1 MNFIKSTTFF
11 FYTVY
16 NKKRALLFF
25 IFLIS
30 IFVSLL
36 FLFFFKDIGP
46 SQHAVPG
53 TDYLYFYEPVAESIL
68 QGKGIPVKENFAIR
82 YPPGYPVFLS
92 MIFYLSQLIGI
103 NKLELVVIFNIV
115 ITAFAC
121 CFLFLIAELIFRK
134 RIALIASF
142 LWLSY
147 PFNLWFLKNPNTEV
161 PFIFLLFLGIWFYI
175 LALKKKHS
183 GFIFITGVILGLASL
198 VRPIGLLLPLLLA
211 LMIFFLL
218 KETSR
223 KIQFFLAIILLIGN
237 LIIIFPWEY
246 YVFSE
251 TGRLIPLS
259 TGGPPSI
266 AGGIIWLSK
275 EGQGGNR
282 ITLSSDVLAL
292 TVRAE
297 NSTLN
302 TTGDVLYFFL
312 QELVDQPIAFFK
324 LIGLKIV
331 RAWYSTSQ
339 MWWEGQILAV
349 QILYLLTGFIGI
361 ALGIKTLTEDIKY
374 IFFLLSVIFYFW
386 GMTILGLSMLRYMVP
401 AMGFFMIFSA
411 ITVNILL
418 DKWNKKIR
426 KFRQNKLKNY

>member
-1 MNFIKSTTFF
+1 MNFIKSIPSF

-16 NKKRALLFF
+16 NKKRTLLFF
-25 IFLIS
+25 IFFTSL
-30 IFVSLL
+30 FVSLL

-46 SQHAVPG
+46 SQHAIPG

-82 YPPGYPVFLS
+82 YPPGYPFFLS
-92 MIFYLSQLIGI
+92 MVFYLSQLIGI
-103 NKLELVVIFNIV
+103 NKLALVVIFNVI
-115 ITAFAC
+115 ITALAC
-121 CFLFLIAELIFRK
+121 CFLFLIADIIFNK
-134 RIALIASF
+134 KIAFISSF
-142 LWLSY
+142 LWMTY
-147 PFNLWFLKNPNTEV
+147 PFNLWFIKNPNSEV
-161 PFIFLLFLGIWFYI
+161 PFIFLLFLGIWLYI
-175 LALKKKHS
+175 LALKKKHL
-183 GFIFITGVILGLASL
+183 GFIFLTGVILGFTSL
-198 VRPIGLLLPLLLA
+198 VRPIGLLLPFLLA

-218 KETSR
+218 KEASR
-223 KIQFFLAIILLIGN
+223 KIQFLLVMILLIGN
-237 LIIIFPWEY
+237 LIIIFPWES

-266 AGGIIWLSK
+266 AGGIILLSK

-302 TTGDVLYFFL
+302 TMGDILYFSSR
-312 QELVDQPIAFFK
+312 ELASHPIAFFK
-324 LIGLKIV
+324 LIGLKMV

-361 ALGIKTLTEDIKY
+361 ALGIKTFGGRAENIKDI
-374 IFFLLSVIFYFW
+374 IILLSIILYFW

-401 AMGFFMIFSA
+401 AMGLLIIFSA

-418 DKWNKKIR
+418 DKWNKKA
-426 KFRQNKLKNY
+426 KNLDKIS